1 MWNKILN
8 WIIGIVFIATVV
20 FSIVQSTRIYFIE
33 RELAKSRT
41 ELEQY
46 MEQFRLSRERNER
59 YERCY
64 NEAKSYNN
72 ELGEC
77 LSRQSSTL
85 SELRIQLT
93 EVYRIEKEMA
103 NLLNSIGEYNNLFGN
118 NNDCSDNFTSE

>member
-33 RELAKSRT
+33 R

-77 LSRQSSTL
+77 LSKHISTISQL
-85 SELRIQLT
+85 REQLAEIRTQYERTRTILEEVEDLCDSDDSLDDIDIGNFSE
-93 EVYRIEKEMA
+93 
-103 NLLNSIGEYNNLFGN
+103 GN
-118 NNDCSDNFTSE
+118 QCTMK